1 MNTIVLAQI
10 SGGLFSG
17 MGLVILVL
25 GIGFILF
32 FLAIAMRCWRKVDQG
47 RALIRNGW
55 GGTKVDFSGMFVFPV
70 IHRVE
75 IIDISVKRITIDRS
89 GNNGLICKD
98 NMRADIKVVFFVRV
112 NKTTKDVEHV
122 AQLIGCDRASNE
134 KEIQALFDAKFSEAL
149 KTVGKRFEFVE
160 LYDERDTFR
169 DEIIKIIGTNLNG
182 FILDDASIDHLE
194 QTPLN
199 ALDPDNILDA
209 EGIKKITDRTAAQAK
224 LANQI
229 QRDKERVIKQ
239 QDVETR
245 EAVLELERQQAEA
258 EAKQKREIE
267 TVQAREQAEA
277 EKVRQ
282 EQRQRS
288 EQARIAAEEE
298 IEISE
303 QNKMRQVLVA
313 ERNKDRTDAVELERV
328 ERDRM
333 LEVIERD
340 RLTTLKGIERDKAV
354 EIEKKNIQDVI
365 KERVAVEK
373 TVVIEQQKI
382 LDTEAFAG
390 ADRQKQVA
398 VTLAE
403 MSAQEALVKVLKQAE
418 ADKEAA
424 QLHADQLLY
433 EQVKAAEAAKKAAE
447 LLAEEILITADA
459 GQEAAIK
466 DASAKKSLAEGIAAE
481 SAAIGLGEAQVQI
494 AKADAAEKQGAIE
507 AEIARLK
514 AEAEA
519 EGINKKAEAMKLFN
533 EAGQSHEE
541 FKLRLEKEKQVD
553 LAQINVHR
561 DIAAE
566 QSRIVGEALRTAK
579 IDIVGGDTT
588 FFDKIT
594 GAITSGK
601 AVDRMIGNSHALQDV
616 KETFFNGD
624 PEYFRSQFSNWI
636 DQFGI
641 TSEDLKNL
649 TVAGLLAQ
657 MIGAAGPED
666 AGKLRGLRGAAE
678 RFGLAGK
685 NAGEVIE
692 AVTGK

>member
-1 MNTIVLAQI
+1 M
-10 SGGLFSG
+10 
-17 MGLVILVL
+17 
-25 GIGFILF
+25 
-32 FLAIAMRCWRKVDQG
+32 
-47 RALIRNGW
+47 
-55 GGTKVDFSGMFVFPV
+55 
-70 IHRVE
+70 
-75 IIDISVKRITIDRS
+75 
-89 GNNGLICKD
+89 
-98 NMRADIKVVFFVRV
+98 
-112 NKTTKDVEHV
+112 
-122 AQLIGCDRASNE
+122 
-134 KEIQALFDAKFSEAL
+134 
-149 KTVGKRFEFVE
+149 
-160 LYDERDTFR
+160 
-169 DEIIKIIGTNLNG
+169 
-182 FILDDASIDHLE
+182 
-194 QTPLN
+194 
-199 ALDPDNILDA
+199 
-209 EGIKKITDRTAAQAK
+209 
-224 LANQI
+224 
-229 QRDKERVIKQ
+229 
-239 QDVETR
+239 ETR
-245 EAVLELERQQAEA
+245 EAVLELERQLAEA

-288 EQARIAAEEE
+288 EQARIASEEE
-298 IEISE
+298 IEIAE

-313 ERNKDRTDAVELERV
+313 ERNKERTDAVEIERV

-373 TVVIEQQKI
+373 SVVIEQQKI

-403 MSAQEALVKVLKQAE
+403 MAAQESLVKVLKQAE

-424 QLHADQLLY
+424 VLHADQLLY
-433 EQVKAAEAAKKAAE
+433 EQVKAAEGAKKAAE
-447 LLAEEILITADA
+447 LHAEEILITAEA
-459 GQEAAIK
+459 GQEAAVK
-466 DASAKKSLAEGIAAE
+466 NAAAKKSLAEGIAAE

-494 AKADAAEKQGAIE
+494 AKADAAEKQGGIE

-514 AEAEA
+514 ATAEA

-533 EAGQSHEE
+533 DAGQSHEE
-541 FKLRLEKEKQVD
+541 FKLRLDKEKQVD

-566 QSRIVGEALRTAK
+566 QSRIIGEALRTAK

-601 AVDRMIGNSHALQDV
+601 AIDRMIDNSHALQDV

-624 PEYFRSQFSNWI
+624 PDYFRSQFSNWI

-649 TVAGLLAQ
+649 TVSALLGQ
-657 MIGAAGPED
+657 MIGAAGSED
-666 AGKLRGLRGAAE
+666 GGKLRGLRGAAE
-678 RFGLAGK
+678 RFGLADR
-685 NAGEVIE
+685 NAGEVIK
-692 AVTGK
+692 AITKK